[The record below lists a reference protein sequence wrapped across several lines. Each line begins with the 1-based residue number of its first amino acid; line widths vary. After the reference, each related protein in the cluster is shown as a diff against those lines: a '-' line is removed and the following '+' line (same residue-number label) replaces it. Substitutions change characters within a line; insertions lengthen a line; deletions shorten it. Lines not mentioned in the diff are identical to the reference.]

1 MPETSQEHLFE
12 VLMERVSSD
21 RFPSHQ
27 LLDRIESILYTPEQ
41 IVAYVDM
48 LIAKID
54 EAWYP
59 SGQLL
64 DRVQKMFHVTAMA
77 QSRLAA

>member
-1 MPETSQEHLFE
+1 MATTSQERLFE
-12 VLMERVSSD
+12 LLMERVSTD
-21 RFPSHQ
+21 RYPSHA
-27 LLDRIESILYTPEQ
+27 LLDRIEETLWTADQ

-48 LIAKID
+48 LLEKID

-64 DRVQKMFHVTAMA
+64 DRAQRMMGLTAV
-77 QSRLAA
+77 LARRAA